1 MVAGDGVVDGEAV
14 SPNHNVFRERTLDLL
29 VSIVDTQVYSFLEW
43 FIMEGLDH
51 KLGVLDVEPVINVV
65 IGSVTLQQILGVL
78 VTE

>member
-1 MVAGDGVVDGEAV
+1 MVTGDGVVDGEAV
-14 SPNHNVFRERTLDLL
+14 NPNHNVFREKALDLP
-29 VSIVDTQVYSFLEW
+29 VFIVDTLVYSFLEW

>member
-14 SPNHNVFRERTLDLL
+14 NSNHNVFRERTLDLL
-29 VSIVDTQVYSFLEW
+29 AFIVDTQVYSFLEW